1 VTPPSPGG
9 VVAVVVADL
18 PEPDVWAPLLGV
30 PMAARTVDG
39 LLRSGVV
46 GQVVLLVRPDV
57 AERARLVCA
66 GLPVVVHCGPQRD
79 AAAVVGGADCVLL
92 HDGTR
97 PLTPPALVADVA
109 RAAAGQRVVVPVV
122 ALSDTVK
129 QVDEH
134 DLVVGSPDRSRLC
147 VVQTPQAF
155 PPDLVEAVL
164 AGDVVPEQAWTRV
177 GEPAVTVPGH
187 VLAFPVHSSWDRQLA
202 ELLAAGA
209 DR

>member
-1 VTPPSPGG
+1 MTPPSPGG

-18 PEPDVWAPLLGV
+18 PKPDAWASLLGV

-66 GLPVVVHCGPQRD
+66 GLPVVVHCGPRRD
-79 AAAVVGGADCVLL
+79 AAELVDGADCVLL

-187 VLAFPVHSSWDRQLA
+187 VLAFPVRSSWDRELA